1 MTAAGRCQPPLRDRN
16 LSMLASTGLME
27 ISVVVPVYNSAATV
41 PELCRRTRAALVGL
55 GVSYELVLVDDGSRD
70 GSFAALC
77 VAQREDS
84 AIRVIKML
92 RNFGQ
97 HPAITAGLT
106 QARGRWVVIM
116 DDDLQTPPE
125 EIGKLY
131 AKAREGFDI
140 VCGARVRRQDS
151 VGRRLGTSIAQ
162 WLMRRVFKDRTQ
174 DPGSSFR
181 IISRRVVDSYLCLPE
196 THTYVAA
203 LMSWLGFP
211 QTSVPVVHDVSK
223 VRGSRYTYG
232 KLLGIWADMA
242 IGFTDFP
249 LRLAAWSGVVLSIV
263 ACLLGFRTLLVY
275 LEADNPVPGY
285 TSLFV
290 SQMFFFGVTLVFMGI
305 LGAYVSRIY
314 REVKRRPYF
323 LIDFENSPG
332 VDRLRQPHLPA
343 EFANP
348 AALESLNGAIASPAS
363 APSGAKLEGPGE
375 RPE

>member
-1 MTAAGRCQPPLRDRN
+1 
-16 LSMLASTGLME
+16 MLASIATVE
-27 ISVVVPVYNSAATV
+27 ISVVIPVYNSAATV
-41 PELCRRTRAALVGL
+41 PELCRRTREALVRL
-55 GVSYELVLVDDGSRD
+55 GIAYELILVDDGSRD

-77 VAQREDS
+77 LEQRADPS
-84 AIRVIKML
+84 IRVIKML

-97 HPAITAGLT
+97 HPAITAGLS
-106 QARGRWVVIM
+106 QSRGRWVVIM

-125 EIGKLY
+125 EITKLY
-131 AKAREGFDI
+131 EKAKEGFDI

-151 VGRRLGTSIAQ
+151 LGRRMGTSLAQ

-211 QTSVPVVHDVSK
+211 QTSVPVVHDASK

-232 KLLGIWADMA
+232 KLFSIWADMA

-249 LRLAAWSGVVLSIV
+249 LRLAAWAGVVLSIF
-263 ACLLGFRTLLVY
+263 ACVIGLRTLIVY

-305 LGAYVSRIY
+305 MGAYVSRIY

-323 LIDFENSPG
+323 IIDYENSVG
-332 VDRLRQPHLPA
+332 IERLRQVSLHDEGDQGVA
-343 EFANP
+343 R
-348 AALESLNGAIASPAS
+348 ESLNGP
-363 APSGAKLEGPGE
+363 PS
-375 RPE
+375 